1 MKSLTFLSMHYYLVT
16 GCVSAHGK
24 QKTCKGIVVV
34 NKGSTF
40 EKPILK
46 NPISILVED
55 FDEDV

>member
-1 MKSLTFLSMHYYLVT
+1 MHYYLVT